1 MEREKERAC
10 EQHRKEHPVLASEP
24 LISPLLPPKPPG
36 GLADPTQGPP
46 LPTLALHLSRNLV
59 SPCRGALP
67 TPCLVTP
74 VPIPPPPLARGGTP
88 LPTPTAASR
97 RDVEGRGRG
106 RFELSCSG
114 QTLEAAGAA
123 LSQLGAD
130 PDGGAFQD
138 LAAALG
144 ADGQEG
150 GGLATT
156 RPLCQ
161 PPAHLWWDPT
171 APDAAPQRSS
181 PHHRSRDGRDIRECT
196 WQDRGSTLNC
206 PEQGVWAPDCRSG
219 RDPLSAR
226 EAASPG
232 LSTPVPDHG
241 GAILASSHETL
252 QPLPGQTPQTLG
264 PHQPWYRGY
273 QTLNLR
279 LQQRPRRGG
288 EGRVSL
294 A

>member
-1 MEREKERAC
+1 M
-10 EQHRKEHPVLASEP
+10 
-24 LISPLLPPKPPG
+24 
-36 GLADPTQGPP
+36 
-46 LPTLALHLSRNLV
+46 
-59 SPCRGALP
+59 
-67 TPCLVTP
+67 
-74 VPIPPPPLARGGTP
+74 
-88 LPTPTAASR
+88 
-97 RDVEGRGRG
+97 EGRGRG

-130 PDGGAFQD
+130 PDRGAFQD

-226 EAASPG
+226 ETASPG

-264 PHQPWYRGY
+264 PRQPWYRGY

-279 LQQRPRRGG
+279 LQERPRRGG
-288 EGRVSL
+288 ERRGGCCWHDWDGLPKSQESDPGQGVPSEPSMLHFAPTHVLKVEMENPRSHW
-294 A
+294 AN